1 MGDGMTEARVA
12 TILDKLRTHGAR
24 RVILLGSPE
33 EMARGALKAALARAG
48 ILVLVPPE
56 RDRAWL
62 GTIMRDELWQCQG
75 AREVTDYLTTLLA
88 DGIEHGVN
96 AILVMDEKLC
106 TLVSACDLPVPVL
119 YVGESVSEAG
129 QL

>member
-1 MGDGMTEARVA
+1 MGDGMTEAQVA
-12 TILDKLRTHGAR
+12 TILDKLGTHGAR

-33 EMARGALKAALARAG
+33 EMARGPLKAALAKAG

-75 AREVTDYLTTLLA
+75 AREVTDYLTTLLL
-88 DGIEHGVN
+88 DGIEHGVS
-96 AILVMDEKLC
+96 AILVTDEKLC
-106 TLVSACDLPVPVL
+106 TLVSACNLPIPVVFVPKNVR
-119 YVGESVSEAG
+119 
-129 QL
+129 